1 LVRLFV
7 IIPCLI
13 TLLLLIPL
21 AFILILRIIRNEL
34 MPLVITASAEARD
47 YLLQE
52 ANVATIHL
60 LVITAVVLLGLVR
73 VGLAWL
79 GLGWVG

>member
-1 LVRLFV
+1 
-7 IIPCLI
+7 
-13 TLLLLIPL
+13 
-21 AFILILRIIRNEL
+21 

-52 ANVATIHL
+52 AIVATVHL

-73 VGLAWL
+73 GWFGLVRVGL
-79 GLGWVG
+79 GY